1 MAGTRASRRL
11 SGVAQNFANQLVQ
24 MAVGWEA
31 MADGP
36 TLLSEPDTGVI
47 EIDAVMATG
56 TVNGKPQEPFMTA
69 YLTDWVE
76 AELARTG
83 LDRSRL
89 ISARI
94 RAEYARTPR
103 DAHAD
108 EADLTG
114 TSHVVFEFGEARAS
128 FSNQQMLLRYI
139 KVPGDRWDRSM
150 YRPVGQ
156 SKPQS

>member
-76 AELARTG
+76 
-83 LDRSRL
+83 
-89 ISARI
+89 
-94 RAEYARTPR
+94 
-103 DAHAD
+103 
-108 EADLTG
+108 
-114 TSHVVFEFGEARAS
+114 
-128 FSNQQMLLRYI
+128 
-139 KVPGDRWDRSM
+139 
-150 YRPVGQ
+150 
-156 SKPQS
+156 